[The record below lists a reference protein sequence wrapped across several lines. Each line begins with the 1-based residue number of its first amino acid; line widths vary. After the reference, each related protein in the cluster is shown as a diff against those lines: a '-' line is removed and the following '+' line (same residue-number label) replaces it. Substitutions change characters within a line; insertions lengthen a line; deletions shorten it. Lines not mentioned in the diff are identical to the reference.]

1 MRAVPENTEAC
12 LGKTVCGNIVRYS
25 AGVKILVGV
34 GSDALL
40 RCVALRLRRFV
51 TTSAMLCSRR
61 RPLWRLAALLGGVG
75 GFM

>member
-34 GSDALL
+34 GGGALR
-40 RCVALRLRRFV
+40 RCVALQLPRLV
-51 TTSAMLCSRR
+51 SLS
-61 RPLWRLAALLGGVG
+61 ALLR
-75 GFM
+75 